1 MSARVEKFD
10 PLASSGD
17 DKVVRRFVIVA
28 LLSVATQAL
37 VAGGFAVNASLAEKR
52 VAETRMTIV
61 EVTVPD
67 EPKPPEPPPP
77 PPPEPEPPKPE
88 PVKEEPKPLK
98 PAPKAEELKP
108 VEPQAAP
115 EPPPDAPPPPPEPV
129 RPRQIGMTG
138 ESFAGAGNGPRFA
151 AGDTSRGGRP
161 SRISVDPKD
170 DRKPVDNLPAAPAG
184 NGDKPAIPDRDA
196 GLKGRPDF
204 NRYGY
209 PDAAQ
214 KQLVE
219 GDCRVSLRVGSDG
232 KVANITSIDCT
243 RKEVGFEDYL
253 RRYIPREMRFRPAI
267 RGGVAAE
274 SEVVFTH
281 EFRLPGR

>member
-17 DKVVRRFVIVA
+17 DRVIGRFVVVA
-28 LLSVATQAL
+28 LLSLATQAM
-37 VAGGFAVNASLAEKR
+37 VAGGFAVNASFAEKR
-52 VAETRMTIV
+52 AEESRVTMV
-61 EVTVPD
+61 EITVPD

-77 PPPEPEPPKPE
+77 PPEPPKPE

-98 PAPKAEELKP
+98 QAPKVEELKP

-115 EPPPDAPPPPPEPV
+115 EPLPDTPPPPPEPV

-138 ESFAGAGNGPRFA
+138 ESFAGTGSGPRFA
-151 AGDTSRGGRP
+151 AGDTVRGGRP

-170 DRKPVDNLPAAPAG
+170 ARKPVDSLPAAPAG
-184 NGDKPAIPDRDA
+184 TGDKPAVPDRDA
-196 GLKGRPDF
+196 SLKGRPDF

-219 GDCRVSLRVGSDG
+219 GDCRVSLRVGDDG
-232 KVANITSIDCT
+232 KVATIASIDCT

>member
-17 DKVVRRFVIVA
+17 DRVIRRFVVVA
-28 LLSVATQAL
+28 LLSLATQAL
-37 VAGGFAVNASLAEKR
+37 VAGGFAFNASLPEKR
-52 VAETRMTIV
+52 AQEIRVTMV
-61 EVTVPD
+61 EISVPD

-77 PPPEPEPPKPE
+77 PPPKPEPPT
-88 PVKEEPKPLK
+88 EEPRPLK
-98 PAPKAEELKP
+98 QAPKVEPPKP

-115 EPPPDAPPPPPEPV
+115 EPLRDTQPPPPEPV

-138 ESFAGAGNGPRFA
+138 ESFAGTGSGPRFA
-151 AGDTSRGGRP
+151 VGDTTRGGRP

-170 DRKPVDNLPAAPAG
+170 GRKPVDSLPAAPSG
-184 NGDKPAIPDRDA
+184 TGDKPAVPDRDA
-196 GLKGRPDF
+196 SLKGRPDF

-219 GDCRVSLRVGSDG
+219 GDCRVSLRIDADG
-232 KVANITSIDCT
+232 KVAATASIDCT
-243 RKEVGFEDYL
+243 RKDVGFEDYL

-267 RGGVAAE
+267 RGGIAAE
-274 SEVVFTH
+274 TEVVFTH

>member
-17 DKVVRRFVIVA
+17 DRVIGRFIVVA
-28 LLSVATQAL
+28 LLSLATQAL
-37 VAGGFAVNASLAEKR
+37 VAGGFAVNASLADKR
-52 VAETRMTIV
+52 AVETRVTMV
-61 EVTVPD
+61 EITVPD
-67 EPKPPEPPPP
+67 EPKLPEPPPP
-77 PPPEPEPPKPE
+77 PPPEPPKPE
-88 PVKEEPKPLK
+88 PPKEEPKPLK
-98 PAPKAEELKP
+98 QPPKVEPPKP
-108 VEPQAAP
+108 TEPQAAP
-115 EPPPDAPPPPPEPV
+115 EPPPNMPPPPPEPV

-138 ESFAGAGNGPRFA
+138 ESFAGTGSGPRFA
-151 AGDTSRGGRP
+151 AGDTTRGGRP

-170 DRKPVDNLPAAPAG
+170 GRKPVDSLPAAPAG
-184 NGDKPAIPDRDA
+184 TGDKPAVPDRDA
-196 GLKGRPDF
+196 SLKGRPDF

-219 GDCRVSLRVGSDG
+219 GDCRISLRVGGDG
-232 KVANITSIDCT
+232 KVATIASIDCT
-243 RKEVGFEDYL
+243 RKNVGFEDYL

-267 RGGVAAE
+267 RGGIAAE
-274 SEVVFTH
+274 TEVVFTH

>member
-17 DKVVRRFVIVA
+17 DKVVLRFVIVG

-52 VAETRMTIV
+52 VEASRVKMVEIV
-61 EVTVPD
+61 VPD
-67 EPKPPEPPPP
+67 EPKPLEPPPP
-77 PPPEPEPPKPE
+77 PEPPKPE

-98 PAPKAEELKP
+98 PAPKVEELKP

-115 EPPPDAPPPPPEPV
+115 EPLPDAPPPPPEPV
-129 RPRQIGMTG
+129 RPRQIGMSG
-138 ESFAGAGNGPRFA
+138 ESFAGTGSGPRFA

-161 SRISVDPKD
+161 SRISVDPQD
-170 DRKPVDNLPAAPAG
+170 GRKPVDSLPAAPVG
-184 NGDKPAIPDRDA
+184 NGDKPAVPDRDA
-196 GLKGRPDF
+196 SLKGRPDF

-209 PDAAQ
+209 PEAAQ

-219 GDCRVSLRVGSDG
+219 ADCRVSLRVGADG
-232 KVANITSIDCT
+232 KVATIASIDCT

-253 RRYIPREMRFRPAI
+253 RRYVPREMRFRPAI
-267 RGGVAAE
+267 RSGVAAE
-274 SEVVFTH
+274 TEVVFTH

>member
-17 DKVVRRFVIVA
+17 DRVIGRFVVVA
-28 LLSVATQAL
+28 LLSLATQAL

-52 VAETRMTIV
+52 VEESRVTMV
-61 EVTVPD
+61 EITVPD
-67 EPKPPEPPPP
+67 EPKLPEPPPP
-77 PPPEPEPPKPE
+77 PPPEPPKPE
-88 PVKEEPKPLK
+88 PPKEEPKPLK
-98 PAPKAEELKP
+98 QPPKVEELKP

-115 EPPPDAPPPPPEPV
+115 EPLPDTPPPPPEPV
-129 RPRQIGMTG
+129 RPRQIGMSG
-138 ESFAGAGNGPRFA
+138 ESFAGTGSGPRFA
-151 AGDTSRGGRP
+151 AGDTTRGGRP

-170 DRKPVDNLPAAPAG
+170 ARKPVDSLPAAPAG
-184 NGDKPAIPDRDA
+184 AGDKPAVPDRDA
-196 GLKGRPDF
+196 SLKGRPDF

-219 GDCRVSLRVGSDG
+219 GDCRVSLRVGDDG
-232 KVANITSIDCT
+232 KVATIASIDCT
-243 RKEVGFEDYL
+243 RKDVGFEDYL

-267 RGGVAAE
+267 RGGIAAE
-274 SEVVFTH
+274 TEVVFTH

>member
-1 MSARVEKFD
+1 M
-10 PLASSGD
+10 
-17 DKVVRRFVIVA
+17 
-28 LLSVATQAL
+28 
-37 VAGGFAVNASLAEKR
+37 AGGFAVNASLAEKR
-52 VAETRMTIV
+52 AEEARVTMV
-61 EVTVPD
+61 EITVPD

-77 PPPEPEPPKPE
+77 PEPKPE

-98 PAPKAEELKP
+98 QAPKVEEPKP

-115 EPPPDAPPPPPEPV
+115 EQLPDTPPPPEPV
-129 RPRQIGMTG
+129 RPRQIGMSG
-138 ESFAGAGNGPRFA
+138 ESFAGTGSGPRFA
-151 AGDTSRGGRP
+151 AGDTVRGGRP

-170 DRKPVDNLPAAPAG
+170 ARKPVDSLPASPAG
-184 NGDKPAIPDRDA
+184 TGDKPAVPDRDA
-196 GLKGRPDF
+196 SLKGRPDF

-219 GDCRVSLRVGSDG
+219 GDCRISLRVGDDG
-232 KVANITSIDCT
+232 KVATIASIDCT

-274 SEVVFTH
+274 TEVVFTH

>member
-17 DKVVRRFVIVA
+17 DRVIGRFVVVA
-28 LLSVATQAL
+28 LLSLATQAM
-37 VAGGFAVNASLAEKR
+37 VAGGFAVNASFAEKR
-52 VAETRMTIV
+52 AEEARVTMVEIV
-61 EVTVPD
+61 VPD
-67 EPKPPEPPPP
+67 APKPPEPPPP
-77 PPPEPEPPKPE
+77 PPPEPPKPE

-98 PAPKAEELKP
+98 QAPKVEELKP

-115 EPPPDAPPPPPEPV
+115 EPLPDAPPPPPEPV
-129 RPRQIGMTG
+129 RPRQIGMSG
-138 ESFAGAGNGPRFA
+138 ESFAGTGSGPRFA

-170 DRKPVDNLPAAPAG
+170 GRKPVDSLPAAPVG
-184 NGDKPAIPDRDA
+184 NGDKPAVPDRDA
-196 GLKGRPDF
+196 SLKGRPDF

-209 PDAAQ
+209 PEAAQ

-219 GDCRVSLRVGSDG
+219 GDCRVSLRVGDDG
-232 KVANITSIDCT
+232 KVATIASIDCT

-267 RGGVAAE
+267 RGGIAAE
-274 SEVVFTH
+274 TEVVFTH

>member
-17 DKVVRRFVIVA
+17 DRVIGRFVVVA

-37 VAGGFAVNASLAEKR
+37 VAGGFAINASFAEKR
-52 VAETRMTIV
+52 AEESRVTIL
-61 EVTVPD
+61 EIIVPD
-67 EPKPPEPPPP
+67 EPKPPEPPPL
-77 PPPEPEPPKPE
+77 PEPPKPE

-98 PAPKAEELKP
+98 QAPKVEELKP

-115 EPPPDAPPPPPEPV
+115 EPLPDAPPPPPEPM
-129 RPRQIGMTG
+129 RPRQIGMSG
-138 ESFAGAGNGPRFA
+138 ESFAGTGSGPKFA
-151 AGDTSRGGRP
+151 AGDTTRGGRP

-170 DRKPVDNLPAAPAG
+170 GRKPVDSLPAAPAG
-184 NGDKPAIPDRDA
+184 NGSKPAVPDRDA
-196 GLKGRPDF
+196 SLKGRPDF

-209 PDAAQ
+209 PEAAQ

-219 GDCRVSLRVGSDG
+219 ADCRISLRVGDDG
-232 KVANITSIDCT
+232 KVANISSIDCT
-243 RKEVGFEDYL
+243 RTGVGFEDYL

-267 RGGVAAE
+267 RSGVAAE
-274 SEVVFTH
+274 TEVVFTH